1 MDNEPRRSLEGNAQA
16 LRALHATRL
25 RHARQRSGQS
35 FGLQS
40 VKPVVTNADYL
51 VSPHQLPDVRES
63 CEIHFTRF
71 GRNLRPGGTV
81 AFCSD
86 ARHTLFVNVNE
97 PTTSAWTEKADH
109 IVTHHYRYTH
119 IITSNPTVLDNC
131 PNALFLAYGTTW
143 LNKSEH
149 HRDSLGCFT
158 EDLGRIP
165 KDASVSM
172 LCGSLKGKA
181 GYSLRHAIWS
191 RRRDIPARLKF
202 YASTR
207 SPILGEQLLP
217 RDDKIHLFT
226 SMYSVAVE
234 SSSETNY
241 FTEKLIDCLITKT
254 IPVYWGCPNI
264 SDFFDTSY
272 WIHPDRI
279 FSTEYTDTYYK
290 DNLEKVDANFEKAKS
305 YARPLLTRVLETA
318 GLLAANE

>member
-1 MDNEPRRSLEGNAQA
+1 M
-16 LRALHATRL
+16 
-25 RHARQRSGQS
+25 
-35 FGLQS
+35 
-40 VKPVVTNADYL
+40 KPVITNADYL
-51 VSPHQLPDVRES
+51 VSPNHLPDLTES

-71 GRNLRPGGTV
+71 GRNRRPGGGV

-97 PTTSAWTEKADH
+97 PTTSAWTETPDH
-109 IVTHHYRYTH
+109 ILDHCHRYTR
-119 IITSNPTVLDNC
+119 IITSNPVVLDRC

-143 LNKSEH
+143 LNKSAH
-149 HRDSLGCFT
+149 HPDSLGRFT
-158 EDLGRIP
+158 QDLGRIP

-172 LCGSLKGKA
+172 LCSSLKGKA

-191 RRRDIPARLKF
+191 RRREIPARLNF
-202 YASTR
+202 YSSTR
-207 SPILGEQLLP
+207 FPIRGEQQLP
-217 RDDKIHLFT
+217 CDDKIHLFT

-254 IPVYWGCPNI
+254 IPIYWGCPNI

-290 DNLEKVDANFEKAKS
+290 NNLEKIEANFATAQS
-305 YARPLLTRVLETA
+305 YAHPLLTRVLETA
-318 GLLAANE
+318 GLLAATE

>member
-1 MDNEPRRSLEGNAQA
+1 MDDARRRFFKERLHAPP
-16 LRALHATRL
+16 ALHVIRFCHTRH
-25 RHARQRSGQS
+25 RNGQTS
-35 FGLQS
+35 GLQP

-51 VSPHQLPDVRES
+51 VLPDQLPDLAEP

-71 GRNLRPGGTV
+71 GRNPRPGGGV

-97 PTTSAWTEKADH
+97 PTTCAWTETADH
-109 IVTHHYRYTH
+109 IVNNHHRYTR
-119 IITSNPTVLDNC
+119 IITSNPAVLDNC
-131 PNALFLAYGTTW
+131 PNAVFLAYGTTW

-149 HRDSLGCFT
+149 HPDSLGRFT

-191 RRRDIPARLKF
+191 RRRDIPARLNF
-202 YASTR
+202 YSSTR
-207 SPILGEQLLP
+207 FPILGEQRLP
-217 RDDKIHLFT
+217 HDDKIHLFT
-226 SMYSVAVE
+226 SMYSVTVE

-254 IPVYWGCPNI
+254 IPIYWGCPNI

-290 DNLEKVDANFEKAKS
+290 DNMQKIEANSENAQS
-305 YARPLLTRVLETA
+305 YARPLLTRVLETV
-318 GLLAANE
+318 GLLVANE

>member
-1 MDNEPRRSLEGNAQA
+1 M
-16 LRALHATRL
+16 
-25 RHARQRSGQS
+25 
-35 FGLQS
+35 
-40 VKPVVTNADYL
+40 KPVVTNADYL
-51 VSPHQLPDVRES
+51 VSPDQLPDVTGS

-71 GRNLRPGGTV
+71 GRNPRPGGNV
-81 AFCSD
+81 AFGSD

-97 PTTSAWTEKADH
+97 PTTSAWTETTAR
-109 IVTHHYRYTH
+109 IVHNHHRYTR
-119 IITSNPTVLDNC
+119 IITSNPTVLDDC
-131 PNALFLAYGTTW
+131 PNAVFLAYGTTW

-149 HRDSLGCFT
+149 HPDSLGRFT

-172 LCGSLKGKA
+172 LCGSLKGKG
-181 GYSLRHAIWS
+181 GYGLRHAIWS
-191 RRRDIPARLKF
+191 RRKDIPARLNF

-207 SPILGEQLLP
+207 SPILGEKRLP

-254 IPVYWGCPNI
+254 IPIYWGCPNI

-279 FSTEYTDTYYK
+279 FSTEYTEAYYK
-290 DNLEKVDANFEKAKS
+290 DSLQKIEANFEKAQR
-305 YARPLLTRVLETA
+305 YTRPLMTRVLETV
-318 GLLAANE
+318 GLLAVDE

>member
-1 MDNEPRRSLEGNAQA
+1 M
-16 LRALHATRL
+16 
-25 RHARQRSGQS
+25 
-35 FGLQS
+35 
-40 VKPVVTNADYL
+40 KPVVTNADYL
-51 VSPHQLPDVRES
+51 VSPDQLPDVTGS

-71 GRNLRPGGTV
+71 SRNLRPGGTV

-97 PTTSAWTEKADH
+97 PTTSAWTETTAH
-109 IVTHHYRYTH
+109 IVHNHHRYTR
-119 IITSNPTVLDNC
+119 IITSNPTVLDDC
-131 PNALFLAYGTTW
+131 PNAVFLAYGTTW

-149 HRDSLGCFT
+149 HPDSLGRFT

-181 GYSLRHAIWS
+181 GYGLRHAIWN
-191 RRRDIPARLKF
+191 RRHDIPARLNF
-202 YASTR
+202 YSSTR
-207 SPILGEQLLP
+207 SPIRGEQRLP
-217 RDDKIHLFT
+217 HDDKIHLFT

-254 IPVYWGCPNI
+254 IPIYWGCPNI

-279 FSTEYTDTYYK
+279 FSTEYTEAYYK
-290 DNLEKVDANFEKAKS
+290 DSLQKIEANFEKAQR
-305 YARPLLTRVLETA
+305 YTRPLMTRVLETV
-318 GLLAANE
+318 GLLAVDE